1 MHAPTLTQWIW
12 LAAIALAGS
21 IVNGVLGHGFSTLSV
36 PLALVLV
43 AQRLL
48 NPVLV
53 LLEVFLNGGSFLVS
67 RRHFPAVWK
76 RVRIFAFALL
86 PGVVLGALALR
97 FALPSSLRLFT
108 YLLLFPLVLFQAF
121 GPKLSRG
128 AWSAERKQALPFG
141 LATGAIYGL
150 TTVSGPVLS
159 VYFHQHDY
167 GKQEYRA
174 AISFLR
180 LVESVA
186 TALAYLALGL
196 FSRGTLLATL
206 PLVPL
211 VLLGLGLGALLLRWL
226 SQDAFRHF
234 CIVFNSFAVSF
245 GLAKLLGSSTSLPA
259 WSLHLG
265 WTAVTA
271 AVLVSRFRR
280 AAPSKRLPE
289 LAPDLAEEA
298 S

>member
-1 MHAPTLTQWIW
+1 MPHLPFSDWIW
-12 LAAIALAGS
+12 LGVIAFAGA

-43 AQRLL
+43 AQRVL

-67 RRHFPAVWK
+67 RRAFPAVWP
-76 RVRIFAFALL
+76 RVRVFAFALL

-108 YLLLFPLVLFQAF
+108 YALLLPLVLFQAF
-121 GPKLSRG
+121 GPRG
-128 AWSAERKQALPFG
+128 AFGSERRQAAPFG
-141 LATGAIYGL
+141 FGTGLIYGL

-159 VYFHQHDY
+159 TYFHQHDY

-196 FSRGTLLATL
+196 FNPFVLKATL
-206 PLVPL
+206 PLLPI
-211 VLLGLGLGALLLRWL
+211 VLLGLGAGALLLRWL

-234 CIVFNSFAVSF
+234 CIVFNTFAVSF
-245 GLAKLLGSSTSLPA
+245 GLAKILRGSWTVPVWA
-259 WSLHLG
+259 LHAG
-265 WTAVTA
+265 WITLTGI
-271 AVLVSRFRR
+271 VLISRFRR
-280 AAPSKRLPE
+280 ARKRAPNPPPALE
-289 LAPDLAEEA
+289 GEA
-298 S
+298 T